1 MDEFMSIF
9 IPLSHEFPL
18 SLSIRYLHTGI
29 PRWRISML
37 GIGMAKIGG
46 NNSNAELMNVE
57 DPDWQQAIE
66 EATRKLKK
74 RAEDLRTKPFGG
86 FSA

>member
-57 DPDWQQAIE
+57 NPDWQQAIE
-66 EATRKLKK
+66 EATGKLKK

>member
-1 MDEFMSIF
+1 
-9 IPLSHEFPL
+9 
-18 SLSIRYLHTGI
+18 
-29 PRWRISML
+29 ML

-57 DPDWQQAIE
+57 DSDWQQAIE

>member
-9 IPLSHEFPL
+9 IPLSKEFPL

-46 NNSNAELMNVE
+46 NNSNAEL
-57 DPDWQQAIE
+57 
-66 EATRKLKK
+66 
-74 RAEDLRTKPFGG
+74 FGG

>member
-9 IPLSHEFPL
+9 IPLSKEFPL

-29 PRWRISML
+29 TRWRISML